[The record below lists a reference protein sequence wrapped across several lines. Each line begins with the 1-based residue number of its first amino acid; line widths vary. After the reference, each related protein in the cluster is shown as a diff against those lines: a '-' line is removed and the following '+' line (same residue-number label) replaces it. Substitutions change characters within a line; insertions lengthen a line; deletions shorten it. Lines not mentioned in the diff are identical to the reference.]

1 MGKVLSLMGRPL
13 RNYNIENRAHKII
26 SKEKPTPAP
35 KHKSDQIDYER
46 MMKEYPEAF
55 EESQQKHEQL
65 NKYLRDVYVQSH
77 DPVPTLKPK
86 SNPDRPLPVNK
97 SQVEDFEYGV
107 KEPERVPEGRTT
119 LRNALK
125 FITDHHKN
133 PRLHS
138 AEQIAKE
145 YAIPEET
152 INNVLNYFKVYEIY
166 VPEQRKVKAKFAGP
180 SVPRIKVITHPK
192 KQLAAAKGEK
202 DNT

>member
-1 MGKVLSLMGRPL
+1 VVKFVFYKKQLLF
-13 RNYNIENRAHKII
+13 
-26 SKEKPTPAP
+26 
-35 KHKSDQIDYER
+35 QI
-46 MMKEYPEAF
+46 
-55 EESQQKHEQL
+55 
-65 NKYLRDVYVQSH
+65 
-77 DPVPTLKPK
+77 PTLKPK

-152 INNVLNYFKVYEIY
+152 ISKH
-166 VPEQRKVKAKFAGP
+166 Q
-180 SVPRIKVITHPK
+180 
-192 KQLAAAKGEK
+192 QLI
-202 DNT
+202 DFIVFD